1 MTEKQEKIVNAA
13 LRLFAEEG
21 YKSTSTS
28 KVAKEAGVS
37 EGLIFRHFGN
47 KEGLLEAIMKLGEE
61 QANAMLSG
69 IVSESDPK
77 ELIRKYLD
85 LSLKISTDKESIDF
99 WKLQFKIK
107 WELEI
112 YGEHKLQALQGALVE
127 AFRKMR
133 YNHPVEEANLLL
145 TLMDGIATRF
155 MLQSNYDIGS
165 TIEFL
170 KSKYKL

>member
-13 LRLFAEEG
+13 LKLFAEEG

-47 KEGLLEAIMKLGEE
+47 KEGLLKAIIQLGEE
-61 QANAMLSG
+61 QANVLLAS
-69 IVSESDPK
+69 IVLESDPK
-77 ELIRKYLD
+77 ALIRKYID
-85 LSLKISTDKESIDF
+85 LTLNVSKEKDAVDF

-107 WELEI
+107 WELEM
-112 YGEHKLQALQGALVE
+112 YGEHKIRAIQEALE
-127 AFRKMR
+127 NAFEKLK
-133 YNHPVEEANLLL
+133 YNHPKEEANLLL

-155 MLQSNYDIGS
+155 MLQENYDLNG

-170 KSKYKL
+170 KNKYKV